1 MWRQKVSIIGFT
13 LLIVFIWSGLAD
25 LATNDNNVEWDG
37 LHSDQTALYMS
48 PTEPTSTTAITVK
61 LRTFKGD
68 ITSANVKYYDEAD
81 GLFHWVPMTWVANDV
96 TGVFDFWQATIP
108 ASGSRKWYRFQV
120 NDGTATAWLNARGI
134 SSTEP
139 SSGDFWIVPG
149 FQTPAWAKNAI
160 FYQIFPDR
168 FYDGDPTNNVKDGEY
183 YYNGNPTK
191 AMAWSDL
198 PEQPKLDRDFFGG
211 DLLGIRS
218 KLGPYLQQQLGITAL
233 YLNPI
238 FQSPSNHKYDTQDY
252 WLVDPHF
259 GTNTDLANLV
269 ADAHSTANFTG
280 DYRVSVVLDG
290 VFNHSG
296 DWNRWFDKQHQYTT
310 DGAYESQSSQWY
322 GYYTFNTWP
331 DGYVAWGGYLT
342 LPKLNYASSALRDEI
357 YRSSTSVAKT
367 WLSSPYF
374 IDGWRLDVPNE
385 VGNNGSNADNHNIWR
400 DFRTN
405 VKGVNAN
412 ALIVGEYWGVPTD
425 WLDGY
430 QWDASMNYNG
440 FTNPVSR
447 WITGNDESGNWA
459 PIDTNTFANWVQGT
473 LGDNPW
479 PATLTMW
486 NSLSTHDT
494 PRFLYRAGGDV
505 WKLKEAAIFQMTF
518 VGAPMIYYGDE
529 IGLTGG
535 PDPDNRRTFNWDSTT
550 WNTDIFNL
558 YRQLISIRK
567 TYPALRTGS
576 FKALKV
582 DNTNSIYAFG
592 RWDAANQIAV
602 VLNNTSYAQTI
613 TVPVWQMSIP
623 NGAVMIDKLTG
634 RSYTVSDG
642 AVIVSVDGHF
652 GAILV
657 H

>member
-1 MWRQKVSIIGFT
+1 
-13 LLIVFIWSGLAD
+13 
-25 LATNDNNVEWDG
+25 
-37 LHSDQTALYMS
+37 
-48 PTEPTSTTAITVK
+48 
-61 LRTFKGD
+61 
-68 ITSANVKYYDEAD
+68 
-81 GLFHWVPMTWVANDV
+81 
-96 TGVFDFWQATIP
+96 
-108 ASGSRKWYRFQV
+108 
-120 NDGTATAWLNARGI
+120 
-134 SSTEP
+134 
-139 SSGDFWIVPG
+139 
-149 FQTPAWAKNAI
+149 
-160 FYQIFPDR
+160 
-168 FYDGDPTNNVKDGEY
+168 
-183 YYNGNPTK
+183 
-191 AMAWSDL
+191 
-198 PEQPKLDRDFFGG
+198 
-211 DLLGIRS
+211 
-218 KLGPYLQQQLGITAL
+218 
-233 YLNPI
+233 
-238 FQSPSNHKYDTQDY
+238 
-252 WLVDPHF
+252 
-259 GTNTDLANLV
+259 
-269 ADAHSTANFTG
+269 
-280 DYRVSVVLDG
+280 
-290 VFNHSG
+290 
-296 DWNRWFDKQHQYTT
+296 
-310 DGAYESQSSQWY
+310 
-322 GYYTFNTWP
+322 
-331 DGYVAWGGYLT
+331 
-342 LPKLNYASSALRDEI
+342 
-357 YRSSTSVAKT
+357 
-367 WLSSPYF
+367 
-374 IDGWRLDVPNE
+374 
-385 VGNNGSNADNHNIWR
+385 
-400 DFRTN
+400 
-405 VKGVNAN
+405 
-412 ALIVGEYWGVPTD
+412 
-425 WLDGY
+425 
-430 QWDASMNYNG
+430 MNYNG

-642 AVIVSVDGHF
+642 AVTVSVDGHF